1 MSSLQ
6 FTITD
11 ISIINAL
18 KRDIVQQV
26 DLALNKLPMNLTE
39 FITTKGIVTG
49 GITASI
55 LHSSTYNDIDIYLK
69 DPEDIKEFNVLV
81 KSSCMDS
88 VMDEQTYGGPV
99 SLPDGKVITANATT
113 FKNKV
118 QVITMANADHRKTF
132 DFIHCMPWLD
142 LSNRKFYISK
152 LQFDSIKN
160 RQLITNPN
168 KKGEVL
174 THRFNKYLSRGWTL
188 K

>member
-1 MSSLQ
+1 MT

-26 DLALNKLPMNLTE
+26 SFALNKLPMHLSE
-39 FITTKGIVTG
+39 FIAAKGIVTG
-49 GITASI
+49 GITASM
-55 LHSSTYNDIDIYLK
+55 LHSSSYNDIDVYLK
-69 DPEDIKEFNVLV
+69 DPEDIKGFNVMV
-81 KSSCMDS
+81 KSCMDS

-118 QVITMANADHRKTF
+118 QVITMANVDHRKTF

-142 LSNRKFYISK
+142 LKDRKFYISK
-152 LQFDSIKN
+152 MQFDSIKN
-160 RQLITNPN
+160 KQLITNPN
-168 KKGEVL
+168 KKGEVM